1 MMICDGLNPAG
12 ETGLRYRV
20 GSPFRIIRD
29 GAGETETAD
38 IQWQAGGKLT
48 KQGPAGRVG
57 EGLRVNS
64 RGNLPGGNPGKLIF
78 RQLNRQL
85 NIMFIIC
92 QCRRSAEMQYRLH
105 YAPFGSL
112 PYLCV
117 RAVGIITPSCS
128 HYLIV

>member
-78 RQLNRQL
+78 KTLKYQL
-85 NIMFIIC
+85 NIMFIIS
-92 QCRRSAEMQYRLH
+92 QCMRSAEIQYRRCFRL
-105 YAPFGSL
+105 F
-112 PYLCV
+112 
-117 RAVGIITPSCS
+117 
-128 HYLIV
+128 

>member
-64 RGNLPGGNPGKLIF
+64 RGNLPVTTGRVLLTRSRRMLTTLAFWKVVL
-78 RQLNRQL
+78 RRLWVRLCQVLWLQLKA
-85 NIMFIIC
+85 C
-92 QCRRSAEMQYRLH
+92 
-105 YAPFGSL
+105 GS
-112 PYLCV
+112 V
-117 RAVGIITPSCS
+117 RPV
-128 HYLIV
+128 LL